1 MRRWLATLLLVLL
14 PFQFSWAAVAA
25 YCGHE
30 SGLQEQH
37 FGHHKHQHVD
47 HASSAK
53 AADPAGQSDAAALD
67 FDCGHCHSTCCSL
80 PALTVGT
87 LASPLVAA
95 QPMASAHGPVRTL
108 AQNPPERPQWL
119 RFA

>member
-1 MRRWLATLLLVLL
+1 MRRWLAIFLLVLL

-30 SGLQEQH
+30 SGTQAQH
-37 FGHHKHQHVD
+37 FGHHEHQHAD
-47 HASSAK
+47 HAK
-53 AADPAGQSDAAALD
+53 GVKHADPSGKGGSSVLD

-80 PALTVGT
+80 PAMIGAPV
-87 LASPLVAA
+87 SPLLAA
-95 QPMASAHGPVRTL
+95 EPLAPVHGPVRTL